1 MEAPVIGLVTSQL
14 TYLNT
19 GDDVSTNFTYDS
31 FGNVL
36 TVTDANG
43 NTINYSYD
51 STNTFVTKVVDAK
64 NKREVWLCNF
74 NRYLSLRWGMWK
86 STNGC

>member
-43 NTINYSYD
+43 NTITYTYD

-64 NKREVWLCNF
+64 NKITL
-74 NRYLSLRWGMWK
+74 
-86 STNGC
+86 

>member
-64 NKREVWLCNF
+64 NKITL
-74 NRYLSLRWGMWK
+74 
-86 STNGC
+86 